1 MKANATEI
9 KQYIILANNET
20 NLLNT
25 SHMLF
30 SNISHLQKGS
40 KKALIQVLGDKFST
54 QLNAA
59 KL

>member
-1 MKANATEI
+1 MDEA
-9 KQYIILANNET
+9 

-25 SHMLF
+25 SDMLF

-40 KKALIQVLGDKFST
+40 KKALIQVFGDNFST
-54 QLNAA
+54 QVYAA